1 MCRFLARVLASETNA
16 EADAAAVK
24 LFVGAISVAGLGMCS
39 LVQLVRTVIGVA
51 VQALS
56 PSPGS
61 ACTSP
66 PPSPARGR
74 WSAPE
79 YYTSSILWLWLL
91 LTGAGMG
98 LSHIVS

>member
-1 MCRFLARVLASETNA
+1 VCRFLARVLASETNA

-51 VQALS
+51 VQAPS

-74 WSAPE
+74 RSALE
-79 YYTSSILWLWLL
+79 YYTSSILWLCCE
-91 LTGAGMG
+91 
-98 LSHIVS
+98 